1 MLTDKRLDR
10 ALAVA
15 DEAVALGGKAGKF
28 VTNVDGLVTDLR
40 AGKGTVGALLV
51 REELY
56 ADLREMLRDL
66 KKNPWK
72 FFWKE

>member
-1 MLTDKRLDR
+1 MLTEERVERL
-10 ALAVA
+10 LKVA
-15 DEAVALGGKAGKF
+15 DEAVSLGGKTGNL
-28 VTNVDGLVTDLR
+28 VTNVDGLVSNVK

-51 REELY
+51 REEIY